1 MSFWNSTTLKR
12 RAEAEKLIQPWE
24 PARVAHGAYE
34 LAMGP
39 EAYLT
44 SSVTPEK
51 KRLNAGDEVVIPP
64 GQFALLLTEEVIS
77 MPADSIGFISIKAGV
92 KFRGLVNVSGFHVDP
107 GFSGRLKFSVYN
119 AGSKDIV
126 LLRGDPLF
134 PIWFANLDAPTP
146 DPYAGSHKGQMA
158 IDSQDIMNL
167 HGVMESPA
175 ALSKGLAKL
184 RLDYE
189 TAFQGAEGRVN
200 AGLASARDH
209 GSNAKQL
216 ALVAIASIIAI
227 VVGVGAVLLNQSSQ
241 LGELKNSLAASM
253 RANEDTL
260 RRVTELAQ
268 SNADLSQRLTRVTP
282 SKESKSN
289 KKIP

>member
-1 MSFWNSTTLKR
+1 MAFWSS
-12 RAEAEKLIQPWE
+12 EKLKQVLSQGKVIE
-24 PARVAHGAYE
+24 PFDDTSVKHGAYE
-34 LAMGP
+34 LSLGP
-39 EAYLT
+39 EAFLT
-44 SSVTPEK
+44 SDDDKRK
-51 KRLNAGDEVVIPP
+51 KILADGEQLVIPP
-64 GQFALLLTEEVIS
+64 GQFGLLLTEEKITI
-77 MPADSIGFISIKAGV
+77 PNNAIGFISIKAGI

-216 ALVAIASIIAI
+216 ALVAIASIIA
-227 VVGVGAVLLNQSSQ
+227 
-241 LGELKNSLAASM
+241 
-253 RANEDTL
+253 
-260 RRVTELAQ
+260 
-268 SNADLSQRLTRVTP
+268 
-282 SKESKSN
+282 
-289 KKIP
+289 